1 MNVLRAL
8 LAATALLSVIGEVCA
23 QKAEESI
30 APPALSEDCRTPGLT
45 LSEVPLP
52 AIVRALKERKV
63 IKILTMGASS
73 SPLMRQPNERY
84 VSDIESILEKTIPGV
99 DVQIVDRGISGEIAR
114 DAVERVKTEV
124 ALNEPDFVLLQVG
137 GSDAIAHTPVGEF
150 ETDVSEIIA
159 WLKSHRVDVAVV
171 GMSYIGTLKL
181 DPHYQALRKA
191 LQRVAAQQNVLLIRR
206 YEAMQLLAQAR
217 AAGNEE
223 PANEFTVTEKG
234 YECLSEY
241 VVRAI
246 TSGIV
251 IKGSAA
257 KPDRS
262 R

>member
-1 MNVLRAL
+1 MSVLRAL
-8 LAATALLSVIGEVCA
+8 LAAAALLSAVGEAHA
-23 QKAEESI
+23 QTTQEAI
-30 APPALSEDCRTPGLT
+30 APQPLSEGCRTPGLT
-45 LSEVPLP
+45 LSEVSLP
-52 AIVRALKERKV
+52 AIARALKERKV

-99 DVQIVDRGISGEIAR
+99 DVQIVDHGISGEIAR
-114 DAVERVKTEV
+114 DVVERVKTEV
-124 ALNEPDFVLLQVG
+124 ALNEPDLVLLQVG

-150 ETDVSEIIA
+150 ETDVNEIIG
-159 WLKSHRVDVAVV
+159 WLKGHGVDIAVV

-191 LQRVAAQQNVLLIRR
+191 LQRVAAQQNVLLIGR
-206 YEAMQLLAQAR
+206 YDAMQLLSQAK
-217 AAGNEE
+217 AAGQEHT
-223 PANEFTVTEKG
+223 ANEFTVTEKG

-251 IKGSAA
+251 IKGSKA
-257 KPDRS
+257 KPERGK
-262 R
+262 